1 MLGTECPMVPTL
13 SESTEPPS
21 LLLLEA
27 MLELEGISPTLP
39 EWSTLL
45 RGLLSHLLMLTPT
58 TEATTEGML
67 DMVWDTMVSMVVM
80 PAPMVWATVATEGV
94 TGVMAMVAMVAE
106 DTSTAKY
113 VFNSSRDCLKFSQ
126 TKTQWNPSSVP
137 VSG

>member
-1 MLGTECPMVPTL
+1 
-13 SESTEPPS
+13 
-21 LLLLEA
+21 
-27 MLELEGISPTLP
+27 
-39 EWSTLL
+39 
-45 RGLLSHLLMLTPT
+45 MLTPT

-94 TGVMAMVAMVAE
+94 TGVMAMVAE

-126 TKTQWNPSSVP
+126 TKTQWNPSVP

>member
-1 MLGTECPMVPTL
+1 
-13 SESTEPPS
+13 
-21 LLLLEA
+21 
-27 MLELEGISPTLP
+27 
-39 EWSTLL
+39 
-45 RGLLSHLLMLTPT
+45 MLTPT

-80 PAPMVWATVATEGV
+80 PAPMVWATVVSMGPGLT
-94 TGVMAMVAMVAE
+94 VASMVAE

-137 VSG
+137 IRVGYIFHVSLKNKSSTSL